1 MILNGQED
9 ESDVENT
16 QGQQSWGDEDSPLSL
31 EAQMNAEAMEEY
43 ELLGTQGVQ
52 EVPPL
57 IWWLNLILDLFR
69 SI

>member
-9 ESDVENT
+9 DTAVENT
-16 QGQQSWGDEDSPLSL
+16 QGHQPWGDEDSPLSL
-31 EAQMNAEAMEEY
+31 EVQMNDEAMEEY

-57 IWWLNLILDLFR
+57 I
-69 SI
+69 

>member
-57 IWWLNLILDLFR
+57 I
-69 SI
+69 